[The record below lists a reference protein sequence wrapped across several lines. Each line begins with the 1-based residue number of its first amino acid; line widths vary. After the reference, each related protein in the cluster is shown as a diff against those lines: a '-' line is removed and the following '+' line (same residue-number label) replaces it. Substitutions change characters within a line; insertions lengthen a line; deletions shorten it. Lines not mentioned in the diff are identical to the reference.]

1 MPATYEP
8 IITTTLTS
16 SVTSFTITS
25 IPATYTDLVL
35 VIDGSPISGSANMDS
50 NWQVNG
56 DTSSSYSDV
65 RLINNY
71 SDTNGNSTSS
81 RCGTPHSTYRWQT
94 ILHFFDYANT
104 NINKVTLARTNV
116 PGWGVEFYAGC
127 YRGLSAINSITILTG
142 QPPRTYTSGTTATLY
157 GIKAA

>member
-8 IITTTLTS
+8 IVTTTLSS

-35 VIDGSPISGSANMDS
+35 VIDGSPISGGTSMDS

-65 RLINNY
+65 RMLNNY
-71 SDTNGNSTSS
+71 SDTNPNSSSS
-81 RCGTPHSTYRWQT
+81 RCGQPNNTYRWQT

-104 NINKVTLARTNV
+104 NINKVTLARTNR
-116 PGWGVEFYAGC
+116 PSDQVEFYAGC
-127 YRGLSAINSITILTG
+127 YRGLSAINSITIISG
-142 QPPRTYTSGTTATLY
+142 QARDYTAGTTATLY

>member
-8 IITTTLTS
+8 ITTTTLTS

-35 VIDGSPISGSANMDS
+35 VIDGSPISGGTNMDS
-50 NWQVNG
+50 NWYVNG
-56 DTSSSYSDV
+56 DTSSSYSDI

-71 SDTNGNSTSS
+71 SDTNGNATSS

-116 PGWGVEFYAGC
+116 PEFAVEFYAGC
-127 YRGLSAINSITILTG
+127 YRSLSAINSITIISG
-142 QPPRTYTSGTTATLY
+142 QARNYTTGTTATLY